1 VQVPLTGTGLA
12 APRLPA
18 VVVAFALATFVST
31 LCGGW
36 VAVHA
41 NDRLHLVLGF
51 AAGVLL
57 GVVGF
62 DLLPEAFAQ
71 THTLLFGV
79 PGPMITF
86 AAGFLGLHVLERS
99 AAVHRGHEEEYG
111 GHHHQP
117 AVGLIAASSL
127 VLHSVMDGLGL
138 GLAFQAGNGIGV
150 AVAIAVVSHDFAD
163 GFNTYTI
170 TSLYGNNRRRATLLL
185 FLDAAAPLVGA
196 LLTLLFSIPE
206 HALGWYLGFFAGF
219 LLYLATG
226 DILPEAHA
234 RHPSRLTVVC
244 TVAGVGFIWL
254 VVGLS
259 S

>member
-1 VQVPLTGTGLA
+1 
-12 APRLPA
+12 

-41 NDRLHLVLGF
+41 SDRLHLVLGF

-57 GVVGF
+57 GVVAF
-62 DLLPEAFAQ
+62 DLLPEAFAL
-71 THTLLFGV
+71 TDTTLGGV
-79 PGPMITF
+79 PAPMITF
-86 AAGFLGLHVLERS
+86 AAGFLGLHILERTF
-99 AAVHRGHEEEYG
+99 AVHRGHEDEYG
-111 GHHHQP
+111 GHHHHP
-117 AVGLIAASSL
+117 AVGLLAASSL
-127 VLHSVMDGLGL
+127 IAHSMMDGLGL
-138 GLAFQAGNGIGV
+138 GLAFQAGEGIGV

-170 TSLYGNNRRRATLLL
+170 TSLYGNDRRRATILL
-185 FLDAAAPLVGA
+185 FMDAVAPLVGA
-196 LLTLLFSIPE
+196 ALTLVISIPE

-234 RHPSRLTVVC
+234 RHPSRLTVAC

-254 VVGLS
+254 VVGLAG
-259 S
+259 

>member
-1 VQVPLTGTGLA
+1 
-12 APRLPA
+12 
-18 VVVAFALATFVST
+18 VVLAFALATFVST

-41 NDRLHLVLGF
+41 SDRLHLVLGF

-71 THTLLFGV
+71 TSTELFGV
-79 PGPMITF
+79 PAPMVTF
-86 AAGFLGLHVLERS
+86 AAGFLGLHILER
-99 AAVHRGHEEEYG
+99 ATAVHRGHEDEYG
-111 GHHHQP
+111 GHHHP
-117 AVGLIAASSL
+117 VVGLLAASSL
-127 VLHSVMDGLGL
+127 VAHSVMDGLGL
-138 GLAFQAGNGIGV
+138 GLAFQAGSGIGV

-170 TSLYGNNRRRATLLL
+170 TSLYGNDRRRATLLL
-185 FLDAAAPLVGA
+185 FLDAVAPLVGA
-196 LLTLLFSIPE
+196 ALTLLFTIPE

-234 RHPSRLTVVC
+234 RHPSRLTVAC

-254 VVGLS
+254 VVGLTG
-259 S
+259 